1 MKDQDQNI
9 AVAKFHGYKIESGME
24 HNCRYK
30 ITDTGGGVCYCD
42 YLEGHIPDY
51 GKDLN
56 ATHQA
61 EEMLNPD
68 QWMDYI
74 EQLEAV
80 THTDGWPIMTDA
92 EQRKMIH
99 ASASQRREAM
109 LRTLNLY
116 VGE

>member
-9 AVAKFHGYKIESGME
+9 AVAKFHGYTDIWEGVPGKFNGKL
-24 HNCRYK
+24 HNEWS
-30 ITDTGGGVCYCD
+30 T
-42 YLEGHIPDY
+42 IPDY

-99 ASASQRREAM
+99 ATASQRRESL
-109 LRTLNLY
+109 LRCLNLWT
-116 VGE
+116 E